1 MNQPTSMTIDAKS
14 NCIVL
19 CAKPLGVDGAWSV
32 AREMLGRLLSSPE
45 VRSIQVDRLQARVT
59 ITLEGDALES
69 GQTSARVRAL
79 AERLRHP
86 AELRF
91 LLSEAYARSV
101 WLDLR
106 KVAGGVS
113 AGAIISQSPGRVRIR
128 HPLLRRQPDLVRRV
142 ETVLAKVP
150 GISAVSGSSLTGN
163 VRVLFRVGA
172 FTPQKLLMAI
182 EKVADDSD
190 ETAASLA
197 SPPVGN
203 WIAAGACLGL
213 AVAAMPVPAVGPVA
227 AAALVCS
234 NVPTLSRGIVE
245 LCTFRW
251 KVASLYTVIM
261 GTTLVSG
268 QYLAAALMQAL
279 VTGWHAWTNHRLRKV
294 VHELSA
300 LPESTTELRDTILSD
315 VAPAGERR
323 RLKPGKTIHVG
334 PGTLL
339 PVDGIVVS
347 GEAELDEHGVRGVVT
362 PAHRAIG
369 DPVYAGS
376 VVLSGDL
383 RVKVVA
389 AEANTRLSEIRK
401 TVHSLICEA
410 IGNGGAT
417 PHGKAVASK
426 FVPFT
431 FATGAAA
438 LMVGDIAT
446 LAAVL
451 RPDFCTGPSLTD
463 RLGALNGVSHLLH
476 EGWLVRSCEALQ
488 ALSHVRTIVIHR
500 PSDGTLDVSIRHVPS
515 ALRPIEIHEVTG
527 TEQDC
532 VDYVEFLAESNTHV
546 AAVANHRVLKQ
557 LQSVRVIRISLTP
570 ELCLGQ
576 SHVDLIALHG
586 QPERLGGLL
595 RILQETRLSGHT
607 AWAAILACNGL
618 AISGAFLLGLTN
630 LHVIAITNTGILAAG
645 ALHERRVRRSKALL
659 KSHSVHKP
667 LPAAESIVVL
677 PDDMTSDTSDLEDP
691 ALQPVVVRHGPGRD
705 LGSAVNRA
713 SANGNYADRAISAS
727 LAPAH

>member
-1 MNQPTSMTIDAKS
+1 MTIDAKS

-19 CAKPLGVDGAWSV
+19 CAKPLGVDGSWSV
-32 AREMLGRLLSSPE
+32 AREVLGRLLSSPD

-59 ITLEGDALES
+59 IALDSELLEPGPNS
-69 GQTSARVRAL
+69 GRVRAL

-86 AELRF
+86 AEPRF
-91 LLSEAYARSV
+91 LLSDAYARSV

-106 KVAGGVS
+106 KVAAGVS
-113 AGAIISQSPGRVRIR
+113 AGAIISQSPGRVRVR

-142 ETVLAKVP
+142 ESVLAKVP
-150 GISAVSGSSLTGN
+150 GITSVSGSSLTGN

-182 EKVADDSD
+182 EKIADESD
-190 ETAASLA
+190 DAAASLA
-197 SPPVGN
+197 SPPIGN
-203 WIAAGACLGL
+203 WIAAGTCLGL

-300 LPESTTELRDTILSD
+300 RPESTTELHDAILADFIPVSD
-315 VAPAGERR
+315 RR
-323 RLKPGKTIHVG
+323 RLEPGKTIHVCEG
-334 PGTLL
+334 ATL
-339 PVDGIVVS
+339 PVDGIIVS
-347 GEAELDEHGVRGVVT
+347 GEAELDEHGVRGIVT
-362 PAHRAIG
+362 PARRVSG

-376 VVLSGDL
+376 VVLQGDV

-389 AEANTRLSEIRK
+389 PEADTRLSEIRK

-463 RLGALNGVSHLLH
+463 RLGALTGVSHLLH
-476 EGWLVRSCEALQ
+476 EGWLVRSCEALH

-500 PSDGTLDVSIRHVPS
+500 PSADTLDVNIRHVPS
-515 ALRPIEIHEVTG
+515 ALRPIEIHEIAG
-527 TEQDC
+527 SEQDC
-532 VDYVEFLAESNTHV
+532 VDYVEFLAESDTHV

-557 LQSVRVIRISLTP
+557 LQSVRVVRISLTP

-576 SHVDLIALHG
+576 PHVDLIALHG
-586 QPERLGGLL
+586 QPERLGELL

-607 AWAAILACNGL
+607 AWAAVLACNGL

-659 KSHSVHKP
+659 KSHSVRKP
-667 LPAAESIVVL
+667 LPAPDSFVVL
-677 PDDMTSDTSDLEDP
+677 PDDGTPAATDFEDP
-691 ALQPVVVRHGPGRD
+691 ALQPVVVRHGPARD
-705 LGSAVNRA
+705 SGSSV
-713 SANGNYADRAISAS
+713 SQTPANGSNAGRANNAS
-727 LAPAH
+727 LAPAQ